1 MKKNTGLLLMIVGGL
16 LALNTVE
23 ILFRFFDPQF
33 WSDLESGW
41 PTVLFILGFCALG
54 FGMLYFG
61 WRLVKSVPEVE
72 TREPIVAIS
81 QPEIKDEQ
89 SLETPS
95 MSPMQFVRSGLFKT
109 GMKLMIV
116 GGVISFI
123 PILPALLSAVQ
134 TGDVTSS
141 SAAIWFVVLTLPI
154 GGVIAI
160 LGLVKLAS
168 QTGARVFRRLLF
180 TSGLFFGLF
189 FLGCGFGLLAV
200 EQKNASVSGSS
211 GLFALAAFNLIV
223 VVITF
228 ISLFRAENPKRKG

>member
-1 MKKNTGLLLMIVGGL
+1 
-16 LALNTVE
+16 
-23 ILFRFFDPQF
+23 
-33 WSDLESGW
+33 
-41 PTVLFILGFCALG
+41 
-54 FGMLYFG
+54 
-61 WRLVKSVPEVE
+61 
-72 TREPIVAIS
+72 
-81 QPEIKDEQ
+81 
-89 SLETPS
+89 
-95 MSPMQFVRSGLFKT
+95 MQFARSGLFKT

-134 TGDVTSS
+134 TGDSMSS
-141 SAAIWFVVLTLPI
+141 SAAIWFMVLTLPI